1 MYVSSNVMSCL
12 KSDKAKV
19 FCTSLLV
26 GHLNYYPGGNSD
38 LLLPVLSSSATFQN
52 KMLKKKYE
60 ILGIKKCLNL
70 FYINICLI

>member
-38 LLLPVLSSSATFQN
+38 LLLPVLSSSATFKN
-52 KMLKKKYE
+52 LKDAEEKNMK
-60 ILGIKKCLNL
+60 
-70 FYINICLI
+70 FWV

>member
-38 LLLPVLSSSATFQN
+38 LLLPVLSSSATFKN
-52 KMLKKKYE
+52 LKDAEKKNM
-60 ILGIKKCLNL
+60 K
-70 FYINICLI
+70 FWV